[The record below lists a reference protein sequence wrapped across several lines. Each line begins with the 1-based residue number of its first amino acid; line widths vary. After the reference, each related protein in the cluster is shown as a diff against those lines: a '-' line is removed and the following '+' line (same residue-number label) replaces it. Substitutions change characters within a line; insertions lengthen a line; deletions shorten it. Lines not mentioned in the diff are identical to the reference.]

1 MKQIARPWAL
11 WLVLA
16 TLSCTPAVS
25 AQSNKGDASSTAY
38 RGAPS
43 APEPTAST
51 PPAGPTHV
59 AISAELLNLERVPE
73 ASDPE
78 PNFDASFWVEMR
90 WSDPRLAFDGQQN
103 HHFVEEDAQA
113 ELGRIWDPEIVID
126 DQNGQREPQTVSL
139 TIAPNGTVTYQ
150 EEFKSKIAAPFDLRA
165 YPFDTQHFTLAILP
179 DWSDQ
184 EAVFEIMP
192 TTRAGQPGH
201 PSEWGLM
208 PSQMRIESRIDPDG
222 STRST
227 FVLDT
232 PARRDG
238 TFYILKLILPLLFV
252 VALSWSNFW
261 ITGKGDGRIRLTF
274 LCLLAVVAY
283 QTVLSRFLPRLTF
296 LTFLDWV
303 VLLAQI
309 SLAAT
314 VVENAWVHQLLLK
327 DKAAKADRIDHW
339 ARRLIPAVITFAV
352 LIVAAVDFL

>member
-1 MKQIARPWAL
+1 MKQIAGWTL

-16 TLSCTPAVS
+16 MLSCTPAG
-25 AQSNKGDASSTAY
+25 AQSNKGDAFNAAY

-43 APEPTAST
+43 AAEPIAFS
-51 PPAGPTHV
+51 PPAEPTHV
-59 AISAELLNLERVPE
+59 AISAKLLDLERVAE

-90 WSDPRLAFDGQQN
+90 WTDPRLAFDGQQN
-103 HHFVEEDAQA
+103 RHFVEEAAQA
-113 ELGRIWDPEIVID
+113 ELERIWDPEIVID
-126 DQNGQREPQTVSL
+126 DQNGQREPQMISL
-139 TIAPNGTVTYQ
+139 TIAPNGMVTYQ
-150 EEFKSKIAAPFDLRA
+150 EEFKAKIAIPFDLRA

-179 DWSDQ
+179 DWNDQ
-184 EAVFEIMP
+184 EAVFDIMP
-192 TTRAGQPGH
+192 TPRAGQPSH
-201 PSEWGLM
+201 PSEWGLT
-208 PSQMRIESRIDPDG
+208 PSQMRVESRVDPDG

-232 PARRDG
+232 PARRNG

-261 ITGKGDGRIRLTF
+261 VTGKGDGRIRLTF
-274 LCLLAVVAY
+274 VCLLAVVAY

-314 VVENAWVHQLLLK
+314 VVENAWVHQLLMK
-327 DKAAKADRIDHW
+327 DKVAKADSIDRW
-339 ARRLIPAVITFAV
+339 ARRLIPAAITLGV
-352 LIVAAVDFL
+352 LVTAAIDFS